1 MKTSTINY
9 GQLLADVMTK
19 KGFGKAEF
27 LSYNISKAFMNH
39 EAVSFDE
46 ETMLKLEAKGHKHL
60 LPFLLRN
67 ASIGGVSLYPWFKQA
82 LEDNT
87 LVDWTLS
94 ICNDV
99 LGLDAE
105 EEDVKR
111 HCTIYITI
119 LEKSKNL

>member
-9 GQLLADVMTK
+9 GQLLCDVMTK
-19 KGFGKAEF
+19 KGFEKADF

-46 ETMLKLEAKGHKHL
+46 ETIAKLEAKGHKHL

-67 ASIGGVSLYPWFKQA
+67 ASIGGVSLYPYFKKS

-87 LVDWTLS
+87 LVEWTLS
-94 ICNDV
+94 VCNDV
-99 LGLDAE
+99 LSLDAE

-111 HCTIYITI
+111 HCAIYTSI